1 MKRGDIV
8 KFKKV
13 VDKGDEDLRMV
24 LLEDPDGGRVLVV
37 AIVDMNLKPTSRY
50 NVEDL
55 EVCGEIT
62 DKAMQEETIER
73 MKREVLADV
82 KLGKVPTT
90 VKSFSELHDYV
101 DANEY
106 GGFCEE
112 EFVDMLVQHFGGLND
127 GTGMPEGMLDFINS
141 SQNSINSWIKEGG
154 LVE

>member
-1 MKRGDIV
+1 MKKGDIV

-13 VDKGDEDLRMV
+13 VEEGDENLRML

-37 AIVDMNLKPTSRY
+37 AIVDMIFKPTSRH

-62 DKAMQEETIER
+62 DKAILEETVER
-73 MKREVLADV
+73 MKREVLTDV
-82 KLGKVPTT
+82 KLGKVPAT
-90 VKSFSELHDYV
+90 VKAFSDLHDYV

-112 EFVDMLVQHFGGLND
+112 EFVDMLVQHFGGQNE
-127 GTGMPEGMLDFINS
+127 GTGMPQGMLDFINS
-141 SQNSINSWIKEGG
+141 AQNSIDSWIKNGG

>member
-1 MKRGDIV
+1 MKKGDIV
-8 KFKKV
+8 KFKQV
-13 VDKGDEDLRMV
+13 VDAGDEDLRMV
-24 LLEDPDGGRVLVV
+24 LLENPDGGRVLVV

-90 VKSFSELHDYV
+90 VKAFSELHDYV

-112 EFVDMLVQHFGGLND
+112 EFADMLTQHFGGLSEN
-127 GTGMPEGMLDFINS
+127 TGMPQGMVNFMNS
-141 SQNSINSWIKEGG
+141 AQNAIDVWIKNGG

>member
-1 MKRGDIV
+1 MKKGDIV

-13 VDKGDEDLRMV
+13 VDEGDEDLRMV
-24 LLEDPDGGRVLVV
+24 LLEDPDGGRVLVA

-55 EVCGEIT
+55 EVCGEIC
-62 DKAMQEETIER
+62 DKAMRGETIER

-127 GTGMPEGMLDFINS
+127 GSGMPEGMLDFINS
-141 SQNSINSWIKEGG
+141 AQNSIDSWIKNGG